1 MDTLKKIATPK
12 RVIALIILILI
23 VIFAFQNMNAVELM
37 IIFFSV
43 KLPLLF
49 LILGVFLLGIF
60 TGWSIKRNDVKKIVA
75 DVQSETQKEIS
86 DLQEQLKKK

>member
-23 VIFAFQNMNAVELM
+23 TIFAFQNMNSVELM

-49 LILGVFLLGIF
+49 LILGVFFLGIF

-86 DLQEQLKKK
+86 NLQKQLKEK

>member
-1 MDTLKKIATPK
+1 
-12 RVIALIILILI
+12 
-23 VIFAFQNMNAVELM
+23 MNSVELM

-49 LILGVFLLGIF
+49 LILGVFFLGIF

-86 DLQEQLKKK
+86 NLQKQLKEK